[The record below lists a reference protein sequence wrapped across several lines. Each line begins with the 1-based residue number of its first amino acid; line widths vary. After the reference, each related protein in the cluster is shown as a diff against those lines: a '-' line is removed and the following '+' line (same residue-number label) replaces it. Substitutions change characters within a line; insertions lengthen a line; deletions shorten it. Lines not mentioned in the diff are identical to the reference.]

1 MHGAIR
7 SAPRGGTRRP
17 RPPGAS
23 SNSDRETAGYPMKA
37 NTKMKTRVVKQ
48 PAPVAPAK
56 TQDTGEAISMD
67 EVWIEGGRKLR
78 GQVPVSG
85 SKNATLPVLT
95 ATLLAPGIYRF
106 TNVPALK
113 DVSTMLELLALFG
126 VKSKRDDGH
135 ALYVDSTNAHNAEAP
150 YELVKTMR
158 ASIYVL
164 GPLLARFGEARVSLP
179 GGCAWGPRPVDL
191 HIKGMQR
198 LGAEVEIEHGYIV
211 ARCKKLT
218 GAYLPFE
225 ISSVGATGNLL
236 MAAATAEGET
246 IIDNAACE
254 PEIEALAEF
263 LTSMGIK
270 IDGIGT
276 TRLTITGTPR
286 PHPADAAMIPDR
298 IEAGSFLAAAALTAG
313 GVEVTSVEPRHL
325 DAVVEKL
332 EEAGAEVT
340 VHERSI
346 HVRAPERLNP
356 LRVTTSPFPGFPT
369 DMQAQVMALLSVAR
383 GTSTI
388 TDTIYADRFTH
399 VAELQRLGADI
410 RVDGNTATIHGV
422 PSLSGA
428 RVMATDLRAS
438 AALILAG
445 LVANSETRV
454 SRIYHLDRG
463 YEKIEEK
470 LQAVGAAIR
479 RVRA

>member
-1 MHGAIR
+1 
-7 SAPRGGTRRP
+7 
-17 RPPGAS
+17 
-23 SNSDRETAGYPMKA
+23 MKA
-37 NTKMKTRVVKQ
+37 NTRTKITKRQ

-56 TQDTGEAISMD
+56 TQESGEALSMD
-67 EVWIEGGRKLR
+67 EVWIEGGRKLK
-78 GQVPVSG
+78 GVVPVSG
-85 SKNATLPVLT
+85 SKNATLPILT

-106 TNVPALK
+106 SNVPALK
-113 DVSTMLELLALFG
+113 DVSTMLDLLSRFG
-126 VKSKRDDGH
+126 VRSKREDGH
-135 ALYVDSTNAHNAEAP
+135 ALFVDSTNAHNAEAP

-158 ASIYVL
+158 ASVYVL

-191 HIKGMQR
+191 HIKGMQA

-211 ARCKKLT
+211 ARCDKLT
-218 GAYLPFE
+218 GAYLNFE

-246 IIDNAACE
+246 VIDNAACE

-263 LTSMGIK
+263 LASMGVGIQ
-270 IDGIGT
+270 GIGT
-276 TRLTITGTPR
+276 SRLTVAGTPR

-298 IEAGSFLAAAALTAG
+298 IEAGTFLAAAAITG
-313 GVEVTSVEPRHL
+313 GDIEATCVTPRHL
-325 DAVVEKL
+325 DAVTGKL

-340 VHERSI
+340 VGERSI
-346 HVRAPERLNP
+346 RVRAPERLNP
-356 LRVTTSPFPGFPT
+356 LRVTTAPFPGFPT
-369 DMQAQVMALLSVAR
+369 DMQAQFMALLSVAR

-410 RVDGNTATIHGV
+410 RVDGNTASIQGV
-422 PSLSGA
+422 SHLSGA
-428 RVMATDLRAS
+428 PVMATDLRAS

-445 LVANSETRV
+445 LVAGGETRV

-463 YEKIEEK
+463 YERIEEK
-470 LQAVGAAIR
+470 LQGLGAAIR